1 MNKYRDS
8 CNSRRAASDL
18 LSWSMGRE
26 ARNGFNYDPPGY
38 QTPANPAKPPRPL
51 RQRAEDARGWTSA
64 LGVNALRRVLLWWL
78 SFDEKRDQRKS
89 R

>member
-18 LSWSMGRE
+18 LSWSMGKE
-26 ARNGFNYDPPGY
+26 PRNGFNYDSAGY
-38 QTPANPAKPPRPL
+38 QAPTNPAKPPRSA
-51 RQRAEDARGWTSA
+51 RQRISDTRGWGAA

-78 SFDEKRDQRKS
+78 SFDEKRENRKA